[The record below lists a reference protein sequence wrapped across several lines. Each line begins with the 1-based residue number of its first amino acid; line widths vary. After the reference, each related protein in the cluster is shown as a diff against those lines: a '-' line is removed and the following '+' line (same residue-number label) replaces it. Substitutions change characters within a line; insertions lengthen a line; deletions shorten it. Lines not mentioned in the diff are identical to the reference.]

1 MRPNPFLWEHDRV
14 DVKIKRSIM
23 EKINI
28 NTEYIKLDQLL
39 KFANAV
45 EGGGMAKNV
54 ILDGLVKV
62 NGEIVLQRG
71 KKLREGDVI
80 EFNNEKYLITNIT

>member
-1 MRPNPFLWEHDRV
+1 
-14 DVKIKRSIM
+14 M

-28 NTEYIKLDQLL
+28 STEYIKLDQLL
-39 KFANAV
+39 KYANAV

-62 NGEIVLQRG
+62 NGQVVLQRG

-80 EFNNEKYLITNIT
+80 EFNNEKYLITNITY